1 MAKVSR
7 PGYPMETRA
16 TVLDPLRWIVK
27 FKPLLKT
34 SAPNGK
40 VAPKEARSSSQE
52 VQRGNRYLSHSLAIE
67 VAVAR
72 VPPRSQS
79 LADLSS
85 RELDALALLA
95 KGQELQSNRSRARGQ
110 LQDGCARNSRKSW
123 TPIICPHWSKRR
135 CSCCRPPMFWNVGR
149 NRSICQN
156 VPGLFAKRSR
166 IICQRSR
173 DIPGTISTFARAK
186 VVQQV
191 IWGCRLDGVTASGLL
206 GLVSKVV

>member
-1 MAKVSR
+1 M
-7 PGYPMETRA
+7 GYPMETRA

-95 KGQELQSNRSRARGQ
+95 KGKSYSQIAQELEVSYKTVVLATQEKAG
-110 LQDGCARNSRKSW
+110 
-123 TPIICPHWSKRR
+123 RR
-135 CSCCRPPMFWNVGR
+135 
-149 NRSICQN
+149 
-156 VPGLFAKRSR
+156 
-166 IICQRSR
+166 
-173 DIPGTISTFARAK
+173 
-186 VVQQV
+186 
-191 IWGCRLDGVTASGLL
+191 
-206 GLVSKVV
+206 